1 MSGGDIS
8 GKQFIRFVNKSLQL
22 CAGISILKLGL
33 CLFFL
38 HLATRLAYV
47 WIADLLHQPYD
58 NEQLQLAR
66 NLAAG
71 HGYVNP
77 WAAPTGP
84 TAMYTPGHPLL
95 MAALFKIFGSGEIG
109 SAGYAAFIIQRILL
123 SALTYAMLPLVA
135 ERLGWGRRTGFVAG
149 LAGIFV
155 PIHLLVEMRG
165 ITTGLE
171 AFFMMLMAV
180 MMHNAWESADFNLR
194 HALRFGLCQGTALL
208 FNPFHLAN
216 SSGYLAVSLLRFASH
231 RRKVLLYFGFAFL
244 LSAVILSPWAVFNLQ
259 RFGRLIWLRGDFGIQ
274 LYISLHPN
282 VTVSFKEALRTPGA
296 YVAPNADVAAC
307 KEMAKVG
314 EPAYSAARLAD
325 AVNFARQDPGRIAG
339 LIAKRFLRYWFPLT
353 GRPLQTVM
361 FFLLTACSLLGLADL
376 WQKRDPARWLA
387 STILLCFPLLSTYTS
402 VIRSIDSAFTG

>member
-1 MSGGDIS
+1 M
-8 GKQFIRFVNKSLQL
+8 
-22 CAGISILKLGL
+22 
-33 CLFFL
+33 
-38 HLATRLAYV
+38 
-47 WIADLLHQPYD
+47 
-58 NEQLQLAR
+58 
-66 NLAAG
+66 
-71 HGYVNP
+71 
-77 WAAPTGP
+77 
-84 TAMYTPGHPLL
+84 
-95 MAALFKIFGSGEIG
+95 
-109 SAGYAAFIIQRILL
+109 
-123 SALTYAMLPLVA
+123 
-135 ERLGWGRRTGFVAG
+135 
-149 LAGIFV
+149 
-155 PIHLLVEMRG
+155 
-165 ITTGLE
+165 
-171 AFFMMLMAV
+171 
-180 MMHNAWESADFNLR
+180 
-194 HALRFGLCQGTALL
+194 L

-216 SSGYLAVSLLRFASH
+216 SSGYLAVSLLRFASR
-231 RRKVLLYFGFAFL
+231 RRKVLLYFGFALL

-274 LYISLHPN
+274 LYISFHPN

-296 YVAPNADVAAC
+296 YVAPNADVAAR